1 MKLPFFHFTGGLLF
15 TCLTVSGQT
24 ENPAQQSRYFLHSG
38 TDSTG
43 LKADYFNNK
52 TLSGSPV
59 SSRIEQ
65 QVLNQWRKSPGIPG
79 LRTDNFSIRWTGVI
93 RPEADGDYWLTAAGD
108 DGFRLFI
115 DGNLLLDGW
124 KDQGLTE
131 LKAKLTLKK
140 GQEYS
145 IRLEYY
151 QAGGGAALFFA
162 WYPAEFAGFTFIRK
176 SSWANTEYY
185 QQDNAALSGPAPG
198 ENRVVFM
205 GDSITEGWEYQ
216 RSDFFTGTGFLNR
229 GISGQTTSQM
239 LVRFRQDVLN
249 LNPAVVVILAGTND
263 LAGNNGPVSPDL
275 VLQNLMS
282 MAELAK
288 ANGIRVILCSILPAS
303 VYPWKPELHPSE
315 DIVNLNNRIRAYADA
330 SGFVF
335 ADYFPALTDGK
346 NGLLPA
352 LGTDA
357 VHPNA
362 EGYARMEPI
371 VRDAIRKATGR

>member
-1 MKLPFFHFTGGLLF
+1 MKLPFFLLTGSLF
-15 TCLTVSGQT
+15 FQFLTVSGQA
-24 ENPAQQSRYFLHSG
+24 ENPADLSRYFLHSG
-38 TDSTG
+38 SDSTG

-52 TLSGSPV
+52 TLSGTPV

-65 QVLNQWRKSPGIPG
+65 QILNQWRKSPGIAG

-93 RPEADGDYWLTAAGD
+93 RPGADGEYWLTVAGD

-115 DGNLLLDGW
+115 DGTLILDGW

-131 LKAKLTLKK
+131 LKSKLRLKK
-140 GQEYS
+140 DQEYS

-151 QAGGGAALFFA
+151 QSGGGAAIFFA
-162 WYPAEFAGFTFIRK
+162 WYPAEYDGFTFIRT

-185 QQDNAALSGPAPG
+185 EKDNAVLADPAPG
-198 ENRVVFM
+198 DGRVVFM

-216 RSDFFTGTGFLNR
+216 RSDFFTGTGFINR

-249 LNPAVVVILAGTND
+249 LKPSAVVILAGTND
-263 LAGNNGPVSPDL
+263 LAGNNGPVTPDL
-275 VLQNLMS
+275 ILQNLMS

-288 ANGIRVILCSILPAS
+288 ASGIRVILCSILPAA
-303 VYPWKPELHPSE
+303 VYPWKPDLRPSD
-315 DIVNLNNRIRAYADA
+315 DIVNLNRRIKGYAEA
-330 SGFVF
+330 SGFIY

-371 VRDAIRKATGR
+371 VRDAIRKATGK